1 MTQPYVLLARLA
13 GPLQAWGLVSRFD
26 RRDTHLRPTKSGFIG
41 LLAAAAGFA
50 RDEPGSAAGPH
61 DSDRPELPDR
71 PDRPLEPLDE
81 LRFAVRADRP
91 GTAVRD
97 FHTVGGG
104 RYPLRPRDLITD
116 HRRAQQA
123 ATALEG
129 ATGPTFGTLP
139 ARAVTGWYGAPKGIA
154 PDPES
159 GTLLAR
165 RVGRDP
171 MITSRSYLA
180 DAKFVAAVEHTDKGL
195 LEELATALEQPRRLL
210 WLGRKNCPP
219 AGEISGGVHAGRIE
233 DVLAR
238 TRLLPNAATERPW
251 TWIEVPAGTP
261 GASSVADHPVS
272 FHTVHRSYAPRWEKR
287 VRIEPGES
295 IGWDHLL

>member
-1 MTQPYVLLARLA
+1 MTRPYTLLARLA
-13 GPLQAWGLVSRFD
+13 GPLQAWGLVARFD
-26 RRDTHLRPTKSGFIG
+26 RRDTHLRPTKSGVIG
-41 LLAAAAGFA
+41 LLAAAAGYS
-50 RDEPGSAAGPH
+50 RDEPVA
-61 DSDRPELPDR
+61 
-71 PDRPLEPLDE
+71 PLDE

-91 GTAVRD
+91 GTPVRD
-97 FHTVGGG
+97 YHTVGGG

-123 ATALEG
+123 ATALEA
-129 ATGPTFGTLP
+129 ATGPVFGTLP

-154 PDPES
+154 PDPE
-159 GTLLAR
+159 GGPLLAR
-165 RVGRDP
+165 KVGRDP

-180 DAKFVAAVEHTDKGL
+180 DAKFVAAVEHTDRNL
-195 LEELATALEQPRRLL
+195 LEELAAALEQPRRLL

-219 AGEISGGVHAGRIE
+219 TGEISGGVHEGGIE

-238 TRLLPNAATERPW
+238 TRLLPKATAEHPW
-251 TWIEVPAGTP
+251 TWIEVPAGTA
-261 GASSVADHPVS
+261 GASSVADHPLS
-272 FHTVHRSYAPRWEKR
+272 FHPVHRSYAPRWEQR

>member
-13 GPLQAWGLVSRFD
+13 GPLQAWGLVARFD

-41 LLAAAAGFA
+41 MLAAAAGYSREDA
-50 RDEPGSAAGPH
+50 LD
-61 DSDRPELPDR
+61 
-71 PDRPLEPLDE
+71 PLDQ
-81 LRFAVRADRP
+81 LRYAVRADRP
-91 GTAVRD
+91 GTPVRD
-97 FHTVGGG
+97 YHTVGGG

-123 ATALEG
+123 ATALET
-129 ATGPTFGTLP
+129 ATGPAFGAMT
-139 ARAVTGWYGAPKGIA
+139 ARALTGWYGVPKGIA

-159 GTLLAR
+159 GPLLAR

-180 DAKFVAAVEHTDKGL
+180 DAKFVAAVEHPDRDL

-219 AGEISGGVHAGRIE
+219 AGEISGGVHAGSLE
-233 DVLAR
+233 EVLAA
-238 TRLLPNAATERPW
+238 TRLLTEDCAPRPW
-251 TWIEVPAGTP
+251 TWIEVPAGTD
-261 GASSVADHPVS
+261 GASSVTDHPVS
-272 FHTVHRSYAPRWEKR
+272 FHTVHRSYAPRWEQR

>member
-13 GPLQAWGLVSRFD
+13 GPLQAWGLVARFD

-41 LLAAAAGFA
+41 LLAAAAGYS
-50 RDEPGSAAGPH
+50 RDEPVDPH
-61 DSDRPELPDR
+61 DTA
-71 PDRPLEPLDE
+71 RPLKPLDE

-97 FHTVGGG
+97 HHTVGGG

-123 ATALEG
+123 STALEA
-129 ATGPTFGTLP
+129 ATGPMFGTLP
-139 ARAVTGWYGAPKGIA
+139 ARSVTGWYGAPKGIA
-154 PDPES
+154 PDPE
-159 GTLLAR
+159 GGPLLAR
-165 RVGRDP
+165 KVGRDP

-180 DAKFVAAVEHTDKGL
+180 DAAFVAVVEHTDKDL
-195 LEELATALEQPRRLL
+195 LDELATALEQPRRLL

-219 AGEISGGVHAGRIE
+219 AGEISGGVHEGGIE
-233 DVLAR
+233 EVLAR
-238 TRLLPNAATERPW
+238 TRLLPNATAERPW
-251 TWIEVPAGTP
+251 TWTEVPPGTA

-272 FHTVHRSYAPRWEKR
+272 FHTVHRSYAPRWERR

>member
-1 MTQPYVLLARLA
+1 MSRSYVLLARLA

-26 RRDTHLRPTKSGFIG
+26 RRDTHLRPTKSGFLG
-41 LLAAAAGFA
+41 LLAAAAGYS
-50 RDEPGSAAGPH
+50 RDESLH
-61 DSDRPELPDR
+61 
-71 PDRPLEPLDE
+71 PLDE

-91 GTAVRD
+91 GIPVRD
-97 FHTVGGG
+97 YHTVGGG

-123 ATALEG
+123 STALEA
-129 ATGPTFGTLP
+129 ATGPVFGATT
-139 ARAVTGWYGAPKGIA
+139 ARALTGWYGAPKGIA
-154 PDPES
+154 PDPD
-159 GTLLAR
+159 GGPLLAR

-180 DAKFVAAVEHTDKGL
+180 DAKFVAAVEHPDRNL

-219 AGEISGGVHAGRIE
+219 TGEISGGVHPGSLE
-233 DVLAR
+233 EVLAR
-238 TRLLPNAATERPW
+238 TRLLPKSAVDRPW
-251 TWIEVPAGTP
+251 TWIEVPAGTA
-261 GASSVADHPVS
+261 GASPVTDHPIS
-272 FHTVHRSYAPRWEKR
+272 FHTVHRSYAPRWEQR

>member
-1 MTQPYVLLARLA
+1 MTQAYVLLARLA

-41 LLAAAAGFA
+41 LLAAAAGYS
-50 RDEPGSAAGPH
+50 RDEPVDPQ
-61 DSDRPELPDR
+61 DPK
-71 PDRPLEPLDE
+71 RPLKPLDE

-91 GTAVRD
+91 GTPVRD
-97 FHTVGGG
+97 YHTVGGG

-123 ATALEG
+123 ATALEA
-129 ATGPTFGTLP
+129 ATGATFGTMP

-154 PDPES
+154 PDPE
-159 GTLLAR
+159 GGALLAR
-165 RVGRDP
+165 KVGRDP

-180 DAKFVAAVEHTDKGL
+180 DAKFVAAVEHPDREL
-195 LEELATALEQPRRLL
+195 LEELAAALEQPRRLL

-219 AGEISGGVHAGRIE
+219 AGEISGGVHPGRIE
-233 DVLAR
+233 DVLAA
-238 TRLLPNAATERPW
+238 TKLLSPDCEPRPW
-251 TWIEVPAGTP
+251 TWIEVPAGTG
-261 GASSVADHPVS
+261 GASAVADHPIT

>member
-41 LLAAAAGFA
+41 MLAAAAGFS
-50 RDEPGSAAGPH
+50 RDET
-61 DSDRPELPDR
+61 LQ
-71 PDRPLEPLDE
+71 PLDE
-81 LRFAVRADRP
+81 LRFAVRADLP

-97 FHTVGGG
+97 YHTVGGG

-123 ATALEG
+123 ATALDA
-129 ATGPTFGTLP
+129 ATGPVFGTLP
-139 ARAVTGWYGAPKGIA
+139 ARSITGWYGAPKGIA
-154 PDPES
+154 PDPE
-159 GTLLAR
+159 GGPLLAR

-180 DAKFVAAVEHTDKGL
+180 DAKFVAAVEHTDRGL
-195 LEELATALEQPRRLL
+195 LEELAFALEQPQRLL

-219 AGEISGGVHAGRIE
+219 AGEISGGVHEGRIE
-233 DVLAR
+233 DVLAA
-238 TRLLPNAATERPW
+238 TRLLSEDCAPRPW
-251 TWIEVPAGTP
+251 TWIEVPAGTA
-261 GASSVADHPVS
+261 GASSVADQPIS

-287 VRIEPGES
+287 VRIEPGEF